1 MVRPATSDELL
12 ERAREAAGMRNVREA
27 IRDITL
33 HALCSRS
40 LTAGHVAVVARTVGE
55 GIRSCEVAPTAPVR
69 ETRRGAWAGLEEAV
83 GQALQAIE
91 SAARQFSEGRG
102 SLTSAERDEALA
114 EFADLERSLGAG
126 WEPSQAMP
134 APLRARIATV
144 SALLTRTETG
154 EPAPPG
160 AQEGARVAGDSLSR
174 AASGALRA
182 LSGTLGDH

>member
-1 MVRPATSDELL
+1 MVRSATSDELL
-12 ERAREAAGMRNVREA
+12 QRAREAAGMRNVREA

-91 SAARQFSEGRG
+91 SAARPFAEGRG
-102 SLTSAERDEALA
+102 SLSSAEREEALA
-114 EFADLERSLGAG
+114 EFADLERSLGEG
-126 WEPSQAMP
+126 WDPAQAMP
-134 APLRARIATV
+134 ASLRGRIATV
-144 SALLTRTETG
+144 SALLERTATG
-154 EPAPPG
+154 EPGSPCERENRAT
-160 AQEGARVAGDSLSR
+160 GDSLSR
-174 AASGALRA
+174 AASGALRE
-182 LSGTLGDH
+182 LSGTHGDH